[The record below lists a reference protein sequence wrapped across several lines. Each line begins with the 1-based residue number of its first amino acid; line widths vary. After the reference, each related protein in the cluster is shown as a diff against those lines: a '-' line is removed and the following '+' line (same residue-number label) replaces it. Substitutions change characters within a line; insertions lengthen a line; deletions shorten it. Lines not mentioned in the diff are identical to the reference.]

1 MIRDAQEILERLPEL
16 LRATPELR
24 YRLYEVIAEEFP
36 PRREMERLLAELAA
50 MREESNRRFEEVD
63 RRFEAV
69 DRRFAEV
76 DHRFEAVLAELAAQ
90 REESNR
96 RFAEQREETN
106 RRFEAVDQRFE
117 AVLAELATQ
126 RKETNRRFEEQREE
140 TNRRFEALAQQ
151 NQRLT
156 DMVQYQNATI
166 GGLQNRAGRNL
177 EDMAAGMLRFGLG
190 ITGIRP
196 EHIRLRQRIEDRT
209 GLIGPAGRRY
219 EYDILVINGRV
230 CVFEVKSAPDE
241 EDVDRFRDKCD
252 LVEHELGRGPIERV
266 LATLGKTPEL
276 QRYCDEHGVVLV

>member
-1 MIRDAQEILERLPEL
+1 MTRDAQKILERLPEL

-36 PRREMERLLAELAA
+36 PRREMERLLSELAA
-50 MREESNRRFEEVD
+50 MREQS
-63 RRFEAV
+63 
-69 DRRFAEV
+69 
-76 DHRFEAVLAELAAQ
+76 
-90 REESNR
+90 
-96 RFAEQREETN
+96 N

-126 RKETNRRFEEQREE
+126 REETNRRFEERREE

-151 NQRLT
+151 NQRLI
-156 DMVQYQNATI
+156 DMVQYQNATV

-209 GLIGPAGRRY
+209 GLTGPAGRRY
-219 EYDILVINGRV
+219 EYDILAINGRV

-252 LVEHELGRGPIERV
+252 LVEHELGCGPIERV
-266 LATLGKTPEL
+266 LATLGMTPEP
-276 QRYCDEHGVVLV
+276 QRYCDEHGILLV